1 MLKVAR
7 SAYLEYLQWL
17 EDHPRPIASRE
28 VALRIIAEMES
39 SIRNET
45 LAVLGTMRDSLRIG
59 LNEKGEWK

>member
-17 EDHPRPIASRE
+17 DDHPHKIASQE
-28 VALRIIAEMES
+28 VALRIIAEMENS
-39 SIRNET
+39 VRNET
-45 LAVLGTMRDSLRIG
+45 LTVLGTMRDSLRIG